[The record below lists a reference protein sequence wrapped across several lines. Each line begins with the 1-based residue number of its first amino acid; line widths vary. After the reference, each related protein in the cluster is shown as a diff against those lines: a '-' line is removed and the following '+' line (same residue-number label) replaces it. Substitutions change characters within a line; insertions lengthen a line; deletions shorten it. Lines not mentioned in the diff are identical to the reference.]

1 MKKVIFALF
10 TDIEVADKVINHL
23 HNELHIP
30 NDEIS
35 YVYKDKTGGKV
46 SGDADEV
53 TTQTTGEGAASGA
66 TTGGVIGAAIGLIGV
81 AGLLGPLG
89 PIVVAGPL
97 ATFLGITGAAGAVV
111 GTGVAGAAIGGLV
124 GALTHMGVSEPV
136 ARNFEERV
144 DAGDV
149 LVSIHTEADD
159 VDKVSDILREFNA
172 EDITMVEENM

>member
-10 TDIEVADKVINHL
+10 TDIEVADKAINHL
-23 HNELHIP
+23 HNELDIP

-35 YVYKDKTGGKV
+35 YVYKDKDGDKV
-46 SGDADEV
+46 SGEADDV
-53 TTQTTGEGAASGA
+53 TSSTAGEGAASGA

-97 ATFLGITGAAGAVV
+97 ATFLGITGATGAVV
-111 GTGVAGAAIGGLV
+111 GTGVTGAAIGGLV
-124 GALTHMGVSEPV
+124 GALINMGVSEPI

-149 LVSIHTEADD
+149 LVSIYTEADD

-172 EDITMVEENM
+172 EEITMVEENM